1 MPSRLLPALLLSLLM
16 AMGFGTAAGAMTF
29 GAPTATGV
37 CAARTC
43 ILATGDIDE
52 TSSAALEAYLKTNK
66 VAAGSLVI
74 LDSPGGDVAESLALG
89 NLIRSARLDTMVA
102 AYDAGKSQF
111 KAGSC
116 ASYGPRFVMVE
127 GTGTCVKIGG
137 SVSVET
143 TVRR

>member
-1 MPSRLLPALLLSLLM
+1 MRAPLLILIPL
-16 AMGFGTAAGAMTF
+16 
-29 GAPTATGV
+29 
-37 CAARTC
+37 
-43 ILATGDIDE
+43 LAT
-52 TSSAALEAYLKTNK
+52 SAAAAEALR
-66 VAAGSLVI
+66 L
-74 LDSPGGDVAESLALG
+74 PPAE
-89 NLIRSARLDTMVA
+89 RPQ
-102 AYDAGKSQF
+102 AGKALPLKGTGSTA